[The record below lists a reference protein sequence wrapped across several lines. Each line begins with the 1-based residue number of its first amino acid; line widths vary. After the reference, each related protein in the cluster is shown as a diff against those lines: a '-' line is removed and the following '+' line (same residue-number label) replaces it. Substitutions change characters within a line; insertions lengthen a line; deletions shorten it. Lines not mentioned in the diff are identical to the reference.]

1 MDQEKNKIS
10 PEIWGGAE
18 YSFVR
23 TGDEVYDQL
32 NATGHESDSGTD
44 LHLYKELG
52 INTIRYPLLWE
63 KYSANEKQFF
73 LLHDQR
79 LNKLTSLGIMPVAGL
94 LHHGSGPFF
103 TNLASNDFP
112 ELLAEYAYKIAKR
125 YPWIQLYTPVNE
137 PLTTARFSGLYGIW
151 YPHLNSDR
159 SFVRIFINELKA
171 IVLSMQAIRSVNSAA
186 GLVQTEDLCRVL
198 STTVLD
204 YQAVFENLR
213 RWLTYDLLLGK
224 VTHEHPMYRYFIDNG
239 IDEEELSFF
248 NKNYIIPEV
257 VGFNYYVTSE
267 RFLDH
272 RKSIYPACFHGEN
285 MFHEY
290 ADVEAV
296 RANVNEETGSYN
308 LLKTAWERYKLPMA
322 LTEVHLS
329 CTREEQLRWF
339 MEAWETGRKLRSEGV
354 DFRAITAWAFF
365 GSYDW
370 SSLLCQKRLDYESGV
385 YDIRSGT
392 PRRTAVAELI
402 SNLSTDQKKFD
413 NILLTPG
420 WWKRNTRVIYKDGDE
435 ELKIHDG
442 EYNPDLIQPILITGS
457 GSLGK
462 AIGRVCETRGLKYIL
477 AGRKDID
484 IASTESAINYIESV
498 NPWAIINAAGFTK
511 IDDAEND
518 AATCFRE
525 NTVGPG
531 ILAEICRTRQI
542 KLVTFSSDQVFNG
555 KKRQPYEEY
564 DCTNPL
570 NFYGLTKLLAE
581 QKVLKIN
588 PDALIIRSSFF
599 INPWNSEDSL
609 AGLILSG
616 MTSSRKYYLPS
627 DIIISPSYLPTFVNV
642 VLDLLI
648 DGESGIWHLSGED
661 EISYYEIAR
670 MALSR
675 AGLNEKVVFPVTSDK
690 LKYAASRPVYS
701 VLRSSSGIVLPSF
714 GHILDNFLS
723 ELLNSSFL
731 KFNEQSV
738 LI

>member
-1 MDQEKNKIS
+1 MDQEKNILT

-18 YSFVR
+18 YSYVR
-23 TGDEVYDQL
+23 TGDTVYDEIS
-32 NATGHESDSGTD
+32 ATGHESESGAD
-44 LHLYKELG
+44 LGLYKELG

-63 KYSANEKQFF
+63 RCSADEKQFF
-73 LLHDQR
+73 ALHDKR
-79 LNKLTSLGIMPVAGL
+79 LNKLLSLGIKPVAGL

-103 TNLASNDFP
+103 TNLMSDEFP
-112 ELLAEYAYKIAKR
+112 ELLAEYAYKIAAR
-125 YPWIQLYTPVNE
+125 YPWISLYTPVNE
-137 PLTTARFSGLYGIW
+137 PLTTARFSGLYGLW

-159 SFVRIFINELKA
+159 SFARIFLNELRG
-171 IVLSMQAIRSVNSAA
+171 IVLSMQAIRSVNSSA

-198 STTVLD
+198 STPVLD

-213 RWLTYDLLLGK
+213 RWLTYDFLLGK

-239 IDEEELSFF
+239 ITENELAFF
-248 NKNYIIPEV
+248 NEKPVIPDLL
-257 VGFNYYVTSE
+257 GFNYYVTSE

-272 RKSIYPACFHGEN
+272 RISIYPPCFHGAN

-296 RANVNEETGSYN
+296 RANITDRTGAYS
-308 LLKTAWERYKLPMA
+308 LLKNAWERYRLPIA

-339 MEAWETGRKLRSEGV
+339 MEAWQTGSRLRCEGV
-354 DFRAITAWAFF
+354 DFKAVTAWAFF

-370 SSLLCQKRLDYESGV
+370 SSLLCQKRNDYESGV

-392 PRRTAVAELI
+392 PRRTAIAELI
-402 SNLSTDQKKFD
+402 SSLNKNEKKFD
-413 NILLTPG
+413 NLLATPG
-420 WWKRNTRVIYKDGDE
+420 WWKRSNRHIYKDGNE
-435 ELKIHDG
+435 ELRINDCKNNFDI
-442 EYNPDLIQPILITGS
+442 IQPVLITGS

-484 IASTESAINYIESV
+484 IAEPDSAINYIGRI
-498 NPWAIINAAGFTK
+498 NPWAIVNAAGFTK
-511 IDDAEND
+511 IDDAESQ

-525 NTVGPG
+525 NTIGPG
-531 ILAEICRTRQI
+531 ILAEICSDRSI

-570 NFYGLTKLLAE
+570 NFYGLTKMFAE

-588 PDALIIRSSFF
+588 PETLIIRSSFF
-599 INPWNSEDSL
+599 INPWNREDSL
-609 AGLILSG
+609 AELILSG
-616 MTSSRKYYLPS
+616 MTSPKKYYLPS
-627 DIIISPSYLPTFVNV
+627 DIIISPSYLPAFVNAF
-642 VLDLLI
+642 LDLLI

-661 EISYYEIAR
+661 EISYYEIAH
-670 MALSR
+670 MALKR
-675 AGLNEKVVFPVTSDK
+675 AGLNEKVVFPVDSDT
-690 LKYAASRPVYS
+690 LIYAASRPAYS
-701 VLRSSSGIVLPSF
+701 VLKSSSGIILPSF
-714 GHILDNFLS
+714 RHILDNFLS
-723 ELLNSSFL
+723 ELLNSPSLNFS
-731 KFNEQSV
+731 EQSA
-738 LI
+738 II